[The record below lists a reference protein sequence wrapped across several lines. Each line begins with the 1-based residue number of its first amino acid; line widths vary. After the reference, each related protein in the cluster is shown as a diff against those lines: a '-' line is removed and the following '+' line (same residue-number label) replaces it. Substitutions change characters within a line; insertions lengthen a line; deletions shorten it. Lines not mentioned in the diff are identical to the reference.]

1 MARAKMVVDAAR
13 QCAASSATL
22 RLGWRFSD
30 GQVVKLD
37 DEGNAKASEA
47 LKAVNV
53 ETGKGVKAKVTGLLE
68 SSDTMKVASVEVKSQ
83 ALISDSR
90 SQAR

>member
-1 MARAKMVVDAAR
+1 M
-13 QCAASSATL
+13 

-37 DEGNAKASEA
+37 DEGNAQASEA